1 MNLVALTGGIGS
13 GKSAATNAFLAL
25 GVPVIDVDVIS
36 HELTSTASPVMSR
49 IASDFGETY
58 ITESGALNRGLMRQ
72 LVFTDASA
80 REKLNAIVHP
90 AIYQEVLRQIGVNK
104 KNLYQIVAVPLL
116 TESKQYQALVDHV
129 LLIDCDESL
138 QVKRVMERSQLSE
151 AEVMSIMQAQASRQE
166 RVMIADSVIVNDGNI
181 QELAE
186 KVRDFHENY
195 INTCIV
201 SQ

>member
-1 MNLVALTGGIGS
+1 
-13 GKSAATNAFLAL
+13 
-25 GVPVIDVDVIS
+25 
-36 HELTSTASPVMSR
+36 
-49 IASDFGETY
+49 
-58 ITESGALNRGLMRQ
+58 LNRGLMRQ